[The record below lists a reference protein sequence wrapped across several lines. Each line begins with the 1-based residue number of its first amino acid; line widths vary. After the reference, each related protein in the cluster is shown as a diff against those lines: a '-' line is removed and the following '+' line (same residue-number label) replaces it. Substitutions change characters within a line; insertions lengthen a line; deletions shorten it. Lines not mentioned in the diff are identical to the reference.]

1 MPLKYLFQVTYKDG
15 STYTQ
20 NEEDRSETEPETRSC
35 FFDVKQDEIKS
46 FFMFNNEHQYSV
58 NLEDGHFEVDGL
70 PFFMHSDFLLKDFRI
85 VFYRLREYDI
95 EVSVEK
101 DKVLAHRV
109 AYCFG
114 WQTNDKDGKN
124 VQRVMT
130 IQ

>member
-20 NEEDRSETEPETRSC
+20 NEEDKSISGNDTKSC
-35 FFDVKQDEIKS
+35 YFDVKQEDVKN
-46 FFMFNNEHQYSV
+46 FFLFNNEHQYSV

-70 PFFMHSDFLLKDFRI
+70 PFFMHTDFLLKDFRI
-85 VFYRLREYDI
+85 VFYRQHTHDFTMDGQ
-95 EVSVEK
+95 EVN
-101 DKVLAHRV
+101 HRI

-114 WQTNDKDGKN
+114 WQTNDKDKKN
-124 VQRVMT
+124 VQRIMT